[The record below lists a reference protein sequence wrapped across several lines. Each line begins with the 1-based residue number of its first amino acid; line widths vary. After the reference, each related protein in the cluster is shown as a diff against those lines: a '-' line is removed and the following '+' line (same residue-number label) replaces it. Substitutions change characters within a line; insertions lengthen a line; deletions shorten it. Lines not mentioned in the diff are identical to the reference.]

1 MSEPEKIT
9 IVEGP
14 PPTFELVVDSWL
26 LGLTEGPLPKRVA
39 MCRLRT
45 FNGPAL
51 VERCHRA
58 WHNNQTIALEYR
70 TEEGLTQQAPIV
82 GARWLEQPEGHLLLL
97 WVRLEEEEIEIE
109 IDFQVDDFGFDDRE
123 IDFDIDDF
131 GFDDCDIDFDIDDFD
146 NIDDGFDEKIDD
158 SDTDLA
164 I

>member
-9 IVEGP
+9 IIEGP
-14 PPTFELVVDSWL
+14 PPTFELAADSWL

-58 WHNNQTIALEYR
+58 WQNNQTIALEYR
-70 TEEGLTQQAPIV
+70 TEEGLTQQAPIM

-97 WVRLEEEEIEIE
+97 WVCLEEEEIAIE
-109 IDFQVDDFGFDDRE
+109 IDFS
-123 IDFDIDDF
+123 IDDF
-131 GFDDCDIDFDIDDFD
+131 GFDDYGIDFDIDDFD
-146 NIDDGFDEKIDD
+146 NFDDGFDEKIDD
-158 SDTDLA
+158 SDADLA